1 METSFKLSRREKTD
15 LILRYLRRCLGLFS
29 VALVCACLSMVL
41 NAVTPQII
49 KITVDSILGTEPAA
63 LPKALQGVLSLDILQ
78 SDPIR
83 ALWMAVSL
91 AWYRGV
97 FSLL

>member
-49 KITVDSILGTEPAA
+49 NIAPRFIIAAGVSGCLITKGRT
-63 LPKALQGVLSLDILQ
+63 LS
-78 SDPIR
+78 
-83 ALWMAVSL
+83 
-91 AWYRGV
+91 
-97 FSLL
+97 

>member
-49 KITVDSILGTEPAA
+49 KITVDSILRKRSFFITGIQFHQKILPAFCT
-63 LPKALQGVLSLDILQ
+63 
-78 SDPIR
+78 
-83 ALWMAVSL
+83 AVS
-91 AWYRGV
+91 RK
-97 FSLL
+97 